1 MWGVVMYRE
10 LVVKAYGKVA
20 VKKVDKLRKSG
31 VDMTDLIMSA
41 IMLADI
47 EQVLKE
53 QRAKRELV
61 CKC

>member
-1 MWGVVMYRE
+1 MYRE
-10 LVVKAYGKVA
+10 LVVRAYGEEA

-47 EQVLKE
+47 KEVLRQ
-53 QRAKRELV
+53 QRVKQRELACV
-61 CKC
+61 

>member
-1 MWGVVMYRE
+1 MYRE
-10 LVVKAYGKVA
+10 LVVRAYGEEA
-20 VKKVDKLRKSG
+20 IKKVDKLRKSG

-47 EQVLKE
+47 KEVLKK

-61 CKC
+61 CA

>member
-1 MWGVVMYRE
+1 MYRE
-10 LVVKAYGKVA
+10 LVVKAYRKEA
-20 VKKVDKLRKSG
+20 VKKIDKLRKSG

-47 EQVLKE
+47 KEVLKQ

-61 CKC
+61 CG

>member
-1 MWGVVMYRE
+1 MYRE
-10 LVVKAYGKVA
+10 LVVRAYGEEA

-31 VDMTDLIMSA
+31 VDVTDLIMSA

-47 EQVLKE
+47 KEVLKQ

-61 CKC
+61 CV

>member
-1 MWGVVMYRE
+1 MYRE

-53 QRAKRELV
+53 QRAKRELACV
-61 CKC
+61 

>member
-1 MWGVVMYRE
+1 MYRE
-10 LVVKAYGKVA
+10 LVIRAYGKEA
-20 VKKVDKLRKSG
+20 IKKVDKLRKSG

-47 EQVLKE
+47 KEALKQ

-61 CKC
+61 CV